1 LKTPDN
7 AVLIFS
13 YIGYQVK
20 EEAVQGS
27 STLEIT
33 LLPSNQE
40 LDEVVVVGYG
50 TQRKG
55 DITGAVGVVSQEA
68 FESRPNTLFGS
79 ILQGKT
85 AGVQV
90 SSPGGKPNA
99 GLNIRI
105 RGTSSI
111 TSSSEIGRAHV
122 ELQSRE
128 NL

>member
-1 LKTPDN
+1 MSRKLLLMIFLFFICISSYGQGTTVRGVVKDIFGDALPGVSVKVKGGTGGTTTYGNGQFTLKTPDN
-7 AVLIFS
+7 SVLIFS

-55 DITGAVGVVSQEA
+55 DITGA
-68 FESRPNTLFGS
+68 
-79 ILQGKT
+79 
-85 AGVQV
+85 
-90 SSPGGKPNA
+90 
-99 GLNIRI
+99 
-105 RGTSSI
+105 
-111 TSSSEIGRAHV
+111 
-122 ELQSRE
+122 
-128 NL
+128 